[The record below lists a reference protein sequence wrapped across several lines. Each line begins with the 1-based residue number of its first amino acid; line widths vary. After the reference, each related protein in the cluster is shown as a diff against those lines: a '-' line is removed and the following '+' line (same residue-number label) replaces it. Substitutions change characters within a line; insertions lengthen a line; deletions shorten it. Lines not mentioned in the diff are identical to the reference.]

1 MNKKDIILIIIVF
14 IISISMLIYLY
25 FKGDNN
31 YNKAVVYHNNN
42 IIETIDL
49 SINDKYIVNGDNGE
63 VVIEVL
69 DNKIRVINE
78 NSPLHL
84 CSKQGFINKSYESIV
99 CLPNKIVIKLI
110 NDNETV
116 DGVVK

>member
-25 FKGDNN
+25 FKNDNN

-42 IIETIDL
+42 IIKTIDL
-49 SINDKYIVNGDNGE
+49 NINDKYTVQGDNGE
-63 VVIEVL
+63 VMIEVL
-69 DNKIRVINE
+69 DHKIRVTNE

-84 CSKQGFINKSYESIV
+84 CSKQGFIDKSYESIV
-99 CLPNKIVIKLI
+99 CLPNKIVIKLV